1 MSDMVAFELVSP
13 EKLVFSKQIEMAI
26 LPAEDGDLG
35 VQIGHAPVIASLRPG
50 TISVFKGSSVEDR
63 IFVAGGFLEITETRC
78 TILAEEA
85 VVIGDIDMDAV
96 KQQISDFTDDLKIA
110 KSDDARLNAEASLV
124 IANAKLE
131 AVEKPAYS

>member
-50 TISVFKGSSVEDR
+50 TISVFKGTSVEDR

-85 VVIGDIDMDAV
+85 VVIDDIDIDAV
-96 KQQISDFTDDLKIA
+96 KQQISDFTDDIKIA
-110 KSDDARLNAEASLV
+110 ESDDARLNAEASLV